1 MAGFSTNVDE
11 HLIRSN
17 IWSSQLKET
26 LEDEL
31 MGTRYVDMLT
41 EFPDGTT
48 FNIPSIGQ
56 QTVYDYS
63 ENDAVQYTAMDT
75 GNFTFTIT
83 DYKASAT
90 YITEKMKQDSFYMSR
105 LTSSFVPKQAR
116 AIAKSME
123 VDVLGIGQPA
133 ATGGQTADDPNVING
148 GDHRFVGNGTNG
160 VMSVKDFA
168 IAKYSLEKANVPL
181 DNLIAI
187 VDPSVEYELSTLV
200 NLVNVS
206 NNMKW
211 EGIIRDGMSTGM
223 HFSMNIYGFD
233 VWVSQN
239 LTTGLAETITG
250 NNSGGAKT
258 STVGVANMFFSASSD
273 VLPFVGALR
282 QPPRVDSEFNKDL
295 QREEFVTTAR
305 WGFKLFRPENL
316 VTVITDTDQVS

>member
-26 LEDEL
+26 LEDDL

-63 ENDAVQYTAMDT
+63 ENDPIQYTAMDT

-90 YITEKMKQDSFYMSR
+90 YITEKMKQDSFYMNR

-123 VDVLGIGQPA
+123 VDVLGIAQPA
-133 ATGGQTADDPNVING
+133 ATGGQTADDPNLING

-187 VDPSVEYELSTLV
+187 VDPSVEYELQTLV

-206 NNMKW
+206 NNPKW
-211 EGIIRDGMSTGM
+211 EGIIREGISTGM

-258 STVGVANMFFSASSD
+258 STVGVANLFFSASSD